1 MLTIITNIEKLRM
14 NKLNKYFSRNEFEC
28 KCGCGFDAVDSEL
41 LRLLTITRKH
51 FDAPLTITSACRC
64 LSHNESVQR
73 EANSNYIPLSSR
85 SKHMKG
91 IAADIKVKG
100 VTPAAVYEF
109 LDNHA
114 PNTLG
119 LGKYSSF
126 THVDVRAEKA
136 RW

>member
-1 MLTIITNIEKLRM
+1 M
-14 NKLNKYFSRNEFEC
+14 NKLNKYFSRDEFEC
-28 KCGCGFDAVDSEL
+28 KCGCGFNTVDSEL

-51 FDAPLTITSACRC
+51 FDAPLTISSACRC
-64 LSHNESVQR
+64 VEHNESVQR
-73 EANSNYIPLSSR
+73 EANSNYIPLSSK

-119 LGKYSSF
+119 LGKYNSF
-126 THVDVRAEKA
+126 THIDVRTEKT